1 MVLNCWVGDGKWTR
15 LFCKSTECS
24 YLLSFLFS
32 LMARNFNVVKFC
44 NVFPGFLRL
53 VSKAL
58 PSPDIAKV
66 LPWIFF
72 PIIYCSVRGLLFL
85 VFCLPRTIPFCPR
98 GHRHQLYLQL
108 AATLLTEIS
117 VLRHYIPGW
126 LFSALTPKLS
136 LGAPGFLNP
145 WHELVLWKQEVR
157 LAFFAFFFLLC
168 DLSDTCHVRLI
179 GGWRDKASSSR
190 VFSL

>member
-1 MVLNCWVGDGKWTR
+1 MFFLGFWGLCQK
-15 LFCKSTECS
+15 LFHLQTLQRCS
-24 YLLSFLFS
+24 
-32 LMARNFNVVKFC
+32 
-44 NVFPGFLRL
+44 PGFFSPLFTAVWEDSCFWFFACLGQYHFVHEVIGISFTCNWQPRCLLR
-53 VSKAL
+53 
-58 PSPDIAKV
+58 
-66 LPWIFF
+66 
-72 PIIYCSVRGLLFL
+72 
-85 VFCLPRTIPFCPR
+85 
-98 GHRHQLYLQL
+98 
-108 AATLLTEIS
+108 S

>member
-1 MVLNCWVGDGKWTR
+1 MFFLGFWGLCQK
-15 LFCKSTECS
+15 LFHLQTLQRCS
-24 YLLSFLFS
+24 
-32 LMARNFNVVKFC
+32 
-44 NVFPGFLRL
+44 PGFF
-53 VSKAL
+53 
-58 PSPDIAKV
+58 SP
-66 LPWIFF
+66 
-72 PIIYCSVRGLLFL
+72 LFTA
-85 VFCLPRTIPFCPR
+85 VWEDSCFWFFCLPRTIPFCPR

>member
-1 MVLNCWVGDGKWTR
+1 MFFLGFWGPCQK
-15 LFCKSTECS
+15 LFHLQTLQRCS
-24 YLLSFLFS
+24 
-32 LMARNFNVVKFC
+32 
-44 NVFPGFLRL
+44 PGF
-53 VSKAL
+53 
-58 PSPDIAKV
+58 
-66 LPWIFF
+66 FF

-85 VFCLPRTIPFCPR
+85 FFCLPRTIPFCPW

-117 VLRHYIPGW
+117 VLPHYIPGW

-145 WHELVLWKQEVR
+145 WHELVLRKQEVR
-157 LAFFAFFFLLC
+157 LACFAFFFLLC

-190 VFSL
+190 IFSL